1 MKLGSL
7 PTVLESVVLPPC
19 LARPPVD
26 GVDDTVTGTDDYEVS
41 RDRGGREDSA
51 AGLVLPQDPA
61 SGRGRSRQWLLTR
74 YDPRPK
80 GGSEPENAR

>member
-61 SGRGRSRQWLLTR
+61 SGRGTSRQSLVTR

-80 GGSEPENAR
+80 GGSEPENAW